1 MELNVEDLR
10 VNIGST
16 EIVKGI
22 SLKGES
28 HQFTGLLGP
37 NGSGK
42 STLLKAIYRVLKPSG
57 GVVLMNGKDIS
68 LIPEKERA
76 KNMAVVSQ
84 FNQVSFEF
92 TVKEIV
98 MMGRTPHK
106 KRLEQETM
114 EDYEIVS
121 DALKKVGMESY
132 SKRKFSTLS
141 GGEKQRIILAR
152 ALAQQ
157 PKILILDEPTNHL
170 DIKYQLQVLSIVKQL
185 DICVVAALHDLSL
198 ASMFCDTIYM
208 LKDGR
213 VMGQGKPEE
222 VITSEMIRD
231 IYDVSASV
239 AVDEKTG
246 QLAIQY
252 MIS

>member
-22 SLKGES
+22 SLKGEN
-28 HQFTGLLGP
+28 HHFTGLLGP

-213 VMGQGKPEE
+213 VMGQGKPED
-222 VITSEMIRD
+222 VITTEMIRD

>member
-239 AVDEKTG
+239 AVDENTG